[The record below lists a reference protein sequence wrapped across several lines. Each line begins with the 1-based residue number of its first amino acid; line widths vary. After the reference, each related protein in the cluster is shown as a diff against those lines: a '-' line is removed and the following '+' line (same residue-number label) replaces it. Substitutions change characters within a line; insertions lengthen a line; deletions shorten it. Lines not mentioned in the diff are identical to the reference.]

1 MEIRLVFEAEK
12 HHSVKYVAEGAAINA
27 VYVNKDQM
35 RSELE
40 GKKGWPSAIVLNVT
54 FETA

>member
-1 MEIRLVFEAEK
+1 MEIRLVFDSEK
-12 HHSVKYVAEGAAINA
+12 KHSVKYVAEGTAINA

>member
-1 MEIRLVFEAEK
+1 MEIRLVFDSEK
-12 HHSVKYVAEGAAINA
+12 KHSVKYVAEGTAINA
-27 VYVNKDQM
+27 VYVNKDQL

>member
-27 VYVNKDQM
+27 VYVNKDQL